1 MESFNKEFLEDII
14 IVTVNLTR
22 VTLNEATEFIK
33 IFDEE
38 TIKNYKKF
46 VLDLSNCE
54 FIDSTFLGAILVEH
68 KKIVKESGTMNIV
81 EPQFLATDLLS
92 ISKTLEKLNLFKD
105 RLKALEEFNK

>member
-1 MESFNKEFLEDII
+1 MESFSKKFIEDII

-22 VTLNEATEFIK
+22 VTLNEVAEFQE

-38 TIKNYKKF
+38 TITNYKKF

-68 KKIVKESGTMNIV
+68 KKMIKKSGTMNIV

-92 ISKTLEKLNLFKD
+92 ISKTLEHLNLFKE
-105 RLKALEEFNK
+105 RRKALKEFN